1 MAGTRLL
8 DVIVDV
14 ALFAC
19 HNGVSLILTLFNI
32 FPNPYPVQCISNFP
46 FCWVNGELWQLH
58 GMQFAEL

>member
-32 FPNPYPVQCISNFP
+32 FPNPYPVQCISIF
-46 FCWVNGELWQLH
+46 H
-58 GMQFAEL
+58 SAELTVNFGSFTACSLLS